1 MRTPPRL
8 TPATQKRSLPLL
20 CETDA
25 DLAAAYARAGA
36 PPFWTRPPGF
46 ETLVRLI
53 TEQSVSLAAANAV
66 FGRLEQA
73 CRPLAASN
81 LGKMTDNQL
90 RACGYSMQK
99 AGYLRAIAA
108 AIDDGFDLAALGRH
122 DDDEARRRLV
132 ALRGIG
138 PWSADNYL
146 LFALRRA
153 DVFPEGDRALQVGT
167 AEVKGLAVVPAPK
180 DLLIIAE
187 AWRPWRAVAARL
199 IWHHYLSVRG
209 RSE

>member
-1 MRTPPRL
+1 MS
-8 TPATQKRSLPLL
+8 A
-20 CETDA
+20 
-25 DLAAAYARAGA
+25 LAAADRDLGAALASVGA

-46 ETLVRLI
+46 ETLVRFI
-53 TEQSVSLAAANAV
+53 TEQSVSLAAADAV

-73 CRPLAASN
+73 CQPLAPPK
-81 LGKMTDNQL
+81 LRRMTENQL

-108 AIDDGFDLAALGRH
+108 AVENGFDLAALDRL
-122 DDDEARRRLV
+122 DDNQARQRLV

-138 PWSADNYL
+138 PWTADNYL
-146 LFALRRA
+146 LFALRRP
-153 DVFPEGDRALQVGT
+153 DVFPEGDRALQMGT
-167 AEVKGLAVVPAPK
+167 AEVKGLGGVPTPK
-180 DLLIIAE
+180 ELLMIAE

-199 IWHHYLSVRG
+199 IWHHYLSTRG

>member
-1 MRTPPRL
+1 VGKRL
-8 TPATQKRSLPLL
+8 TRAAQAEALS
-20 CETDA
+20 A
-25 DLAAAYARAGA
+25 LAAADRDLGSALASVGA

-46 ETLVRLI
+46 ETLVRLV
-53 TEQSVSLAAANAV
+53 TEQSVSLAAAEAV

-81 LGKMTDNQL
+81 LGKMTENQL
-90 RACGYSMQK
+90 RVCGYSMQK

-108 AIDDGFDLAALGRH
+108 AVDDGFDLAELVRL
-122 DDDEARRRLV
+122 DDDEARRQLV
-132 ALRGIG
+132 ALRGVG
-138 PWSADNYL
+138 PWTADNYL
-146 LFALRRA
+146 LFALRRP

-167 AEVKGLAVVPAPK
+167 AEVKGLAAVPTPK
-180 DLLIIAE
+180 ELLTIAE
-187 AWRPWRAVAARL
+187 VWRPWRAVAARL